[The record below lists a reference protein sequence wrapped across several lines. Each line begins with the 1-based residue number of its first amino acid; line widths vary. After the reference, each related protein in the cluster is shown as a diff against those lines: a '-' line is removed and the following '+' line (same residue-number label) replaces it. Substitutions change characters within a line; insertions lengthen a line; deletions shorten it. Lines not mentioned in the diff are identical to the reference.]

1 VGEEATRQGP
11 ESIRWEDEPAC
22 RVAFLFPGQGS
33 QRVGIGAA
41 LCDAFPQIRSRY
53 FDRADEVL
61 GFDLSRLCFEGPEEE
76 LVKTENQQ
84 PAIFLVS
91 VAIQVVLH
99 EQGVQPR
106 AVAGHS
112 LGEYSALVAAGALPF
127 EEGLRLTRRR
137 GELMAEVAAG
147 SGGIMAAVL
156 GLAPEEVEA
165 ACREA
170 SVEGVVDIANYN
182 SPSQTVISGK
192 EPAVRRAMELVRER
206 GAKRV
211 IQLPVS
217 APFHCRLMAP
227 LASAFEPVLAG
238 APVHAPPLPV
248 VANVT
253 AAYERTAD
261 EVRTNLIT
269 QLASSVRWTESMRT
283 LLDDGFATFVEVGPG
298 KVLAG
303 LMRQIEPA
311 ATIRSTDTPDDIEKA
326 VAALRP
332 A

>member
-1 VGEEATRQGP
+1 M
-11 ESIRWEDEPAC
+11 
-22 RVAFLFPGQGS
+22 
-33 QRVGIGAA
+33 GAG
-41 LCDAFPQIRSRY
+41 LCERFPQIRARY
-53 FDRADEVL
+53 FERADEVL
-61 GFDLSRLCFEGPEEE
+61 GFSLSRLCFEGPEEE
-76 LVKTENQQ
+76 LLKTENQQ

-91 VAIQVVLH
+91 VATQVVLQ
-99 EQGVQPR
+99 EQGLHPA

-137 GELMAEVAAG
+137 GELMAEVAAR

-156 GLAPEEVEA
+156 GLSPETVEA

-170 SVEGVVDIANYN
+170 SAEGVAEVANYN
-182 SPSQTVISGK
+182 SPSQTVISGE

-206 GAKRV
+206 GAQRV

-227 LASAFEPVLAG
+227 LAAAFEPVLAG
-238 APVHAPPLPV
+238 APVHDPPLPV

-253 AAYERTAD
+253 AAYEHTAG
-261 EVRTNLIT
+261 EVRRNLIE
-269 QLASSVRWTESMRT
+269 QLASSVRWTDSIRR
-283 LLDDGFATFVEVGPG
+283 LLDDGFDTFVEVGPG
-298 KVLAG
+298 KVLSG
-303 LMRQIEPA
+303 LMRQIDPA
-311 ATIRSTDTPDDIEKA
+311 ATTYPTGDATGVEKA
-326 VAALRP
+326 VAALRS

>member
-1 VGEEATRQGP
+1 VGAGP
-11 ESIRWEDEPAC
+11 AARL
-22 RVAFLFPGQGS
+22 AFVFPGQGS
-33 QRVGIGAA
+33 QKVGMGKE
-41 LCDAFPQIRSRY
+41 LCERFPQLRTRY

-61 GFDLSRLCFEGPEEE
+61 GFSLSQLCFAGPEAE
-76 LVKTENQQ
+76 LIKTENQQ

-91 VAIQVVLH
+91 VATHNALH
-99 EQGVQPR
+99 EQGLQPE

-137 GELMAEVAAG
+137 GELMSGVAAR

-156 GLAPEEVEA
+156 GVSPEEVEA

-170 SVEGVVDIANYN
+170 SSDGVVEVANYN
-182 SPSQTVISGK
+182 SPGQTVISGE

-206 GAKRV
+206 GAQRV
-211 IQLPVS
+211 IQLSVS

-227 LASAFEPVLAG
+227 LASAFEPELAR
-238 APVHAPPLPV
+238 APIHDPLLPV

-253 AAYERTAD
+253 ADYERTAD
-261 EVRTNLIT
+261 EVHTNLIT
-269 QLASSVRWTESMRT
+269 QLSSSVRWSESMRR
-283 LLDDGFATFVEVGPG
+283 LLDDGFGTFVEIGPG

-311 ATIRSTDTPDDIEKA
+311 ATTYTSGDATAIEKA
-326 VAALRP
+326 IAVARTG
-332 A
+332 